1 MATEAR
7 RAYVEAQLHT
17 APPQRLRLMLIEAA
31 IGFVTDAGEHARA
44 TQWGIAG
51 ETFVQARRAVI
62 ALLKGVTSSDESNRS
77 ASVLAEKIRALYGY
91 EFRLLTE
98 AQLYRDSDRLDDA
111 LRLLEMERETWREV
125 CQRTG
130 ESGHEIDGARIGAE
144 SGHAESFSMRA

>member
-31 IGFVTDAGEHARA
+31 IGFVAAASEHARV
-44 TQWGIAG
+44 TQWAIAG

-62 ALLKGVTSSDESNRS
+62 ALLESVNSPPVETSRAEN
-77 ASVLAEKIRALYGY
+77 VLAEKIRALYGY
-91 EFRLLTE
+91 VFRLLTE
-98 AQLYRDSDRLDDA
+98 AQLYRDSERLDDA

-125 CQRTG
+125 CQRT
-130 ESGHEIDGARIGAE
+130 ESPYEGADAAIDSAE
-144 SGHAESFSMRA
+144 TFSMRA